1 MKQMRA
7 IFLVSLKNRLRDL
20 SELRQYATSVVPYR
34 ELRLTNDSIDCE
46 WYFEVDNG

>member
-1 MKQMRA
+1 MRA

-34 ELRLTNDSIDCE
+34 ELRLADDSIDCE
-46 WYFEVDNG
+46 WYFEVDND